1 MGIRLPA
8 FIYQSCPFIHSMI
21 HEVISL
27 IPSQYERSE
36 ILKAHMRNKKGSVDS
51 IGELEANGSR

>member
-1 MGIRLPA
+1 
-8 FIYQSCPFIHSMI
+8 MI